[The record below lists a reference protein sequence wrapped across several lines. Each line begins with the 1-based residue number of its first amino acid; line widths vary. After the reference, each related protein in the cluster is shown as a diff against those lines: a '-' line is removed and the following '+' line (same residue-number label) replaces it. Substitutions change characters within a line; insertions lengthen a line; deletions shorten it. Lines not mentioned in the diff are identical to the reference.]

1 MARIPRDAI
10 PHEVLEACRTL
21 QQAGFLAY
29 VVGGAVRD
37 LLRQGACAKD
47 FDLTTSARP
56 EQVLELFGKQRTIPT
71 GLQHG
76 TVTVLCAAASG
87 PPRPVEITT
96 FRGEIGFSDGRRPDR
111 VEFISDLVEDLRRRD
126 FTINAIAYDPFGG
139 DGDGGGD
146 GGALVDPFDGQA
158 DLGRRCIRAVGDP
171 AARFGEDGLRVL
183 RAVRFAAQLGFTV
196 EAATRDAFAGALP
209 TLRKVSRERVRD
221 ELLKL
226 LRSDRPSQ
234 GLRLMFERSE
244 HAPEADW
251 GPEGSLLRVVLP
263 EVAASLPGLEAARR
277 WAGLVDV
284 APPEQRLAAALWPVR
299 DWLDGPGERVRYVT
313 RALPELLD
321 ERLKLPASE
330 RDHLAALLLAEPIDT
345 GRYVNVDARAL
356 RRLLAAT
363 PRRLL
368 DDQLALQR
376 LHTRSTVEEVQ
387 LQRLTQRLAAVLA
400 ERPPLST
407 GELAVSGKDL
417 LRELGLRP
425 GPQLGTLLR
434 QLLDEVL
441 DDPARNTREELLRR
455 ARELQAP
462 PAG

>member
-10 PHEVLEACRTL
+10 PHEVLQACGTL

-71 GLQHG
+71 GLSHG

-139 DGDGGGD
+139 GDSD

-158 DLGRRCIRAVGDP
+158 DLERRCLRAVGDP

-244 HAPEADW
+244 HVPDADW

-263 EVAASLPGLEAARR
+263 EVAASLRGLAAARR
-277 WAGLVDV
+277 WAGLVDA

-299 DWLDGPGERVRYVT
+299 DWLDGPGERVRHVP

-330 RDHLAALLLAEPIDT
+330 RDHLAALLLAEPIDA
-345 GRYVNVDARAL
+345 GRHVNVDAPAL

-376 LHTRSTVEEVQ
+376 LYTGDAGEAEG
-387 LQRLTQRLAAVLA
+387 LARLAQRLAAVLA